1 MKMTA
6 VIEVEFE
13 LIDGQPENAARAAL
27 QRGLSGLRESIEF
40 GSRVGPTGV
49 RRGSVKV
56 DTVSQTNRMKLC
68 RGLMTLGNA
77 AAARVRR

>member
-27 QRGLSGLRESIEF
+27 QRGLIRITGY
-40 GSRVGPTGV
+40 SRTG
-49 RRGSVKV
+49 RFL
-56 DTVSQTNRMKLC
+56 DNRTPYK
-68 RGLMTLGNA
+68 
-77 AAARVRR
+77 